1 MSLSMVFGQTDHVQ
15 AFLGQQVGGLVGAVA
30 AQAKQAVQLHF
41 LVVFLHG
48 GHLVHLILPDDT
60 HQLEGGAFG
69 AQNGAA
75 HGQNAGKLLRLHL
88 PPLTVDQ
95 TGVAVGDANDLHI
108 IAHALIQRLCH
119 AANGGVRG
127 RGSRRRSKEY
137 QCVFSSFQFLPHS
150 PADPPGA
157 AFGCRRKPH
166 TFSFFRV
173 SPFLVVCQSFLP
185 KKDCKKIE
193 KKSLTFSRSV
203 L

>member
-1 MSLSMVFGQTDHVQ
+1 M
-15 AFLGQQVGGLVGAVA
+15 GAVA

-119 AANGGVRG
+119 AANGGVQAGAVAAGCQDTDPFFHSSNSSLSARPN
-127 RGSRRRSKEY
+127 RRDQPLTLCQKMHAFFSLEYRPFWWFVNLFAEKE
-137 QCVFSSFQFLPHS
+137 P
-150 PADPPGA
+150 
-157 AFGCRRKPH
+157 
-166 TFSFFRV
+166 
-173 SPFLVVCQSFLP
+173 
-185 KKDCKKIE
+185 
-193 KKSLTFSRSV
+193 
-203 L
+203 